1 MASGLPPGRS
11 VATHY
16 EQTARRVVQLLRY
29 ALKCT
34 EAEARRAVQ
43 AVGPDFNEAA
53 QYIKNRRN
61 NPS

>member
-1 MASGLPPGRS
+1 M
-11 VATHY
+11 ATHY

-29 ALKCT
+29 ATGCT